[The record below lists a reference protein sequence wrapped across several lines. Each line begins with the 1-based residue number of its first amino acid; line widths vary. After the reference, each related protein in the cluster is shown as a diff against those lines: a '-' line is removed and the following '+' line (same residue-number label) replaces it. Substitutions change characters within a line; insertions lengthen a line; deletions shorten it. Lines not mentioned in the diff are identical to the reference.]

1 MLFSAQNDR
10 TVNYSICGTK
20 NMSLS
25 KKPYISLTRKV
36 EDVVFYRSWDGLI
49 KFINVFIKNYKLCIK
64 EE

>member
-1 MLFSAQNDR
+1 MWDKKHELEQK
-10 TVNYSICGTK
+10 TV
-20 NMSLS
+20 
-25 KKPYISLTRKV
+25 SLTRKV